1 MENTA
6 AVLLS
11 PPATPP
17 LQDTS
22 QQQEQDQQQH
32 QDEMLKT
39 NNALRQ
45 ALKRKLENAAEK
57 SSNGSFVTPNH
68 SDASEDE
75 SDLPPRKRQYVRNPD
90 QLESHAALQK
100 QLHQLH
106 QQQQHQQQQ
115 QQQQQLLNGSG
126 APTPP
131 PSEFSG
137 SEDETTK
144 SGADEER
151 CYFQTAETPQRESVI
166 MRINKD
172 GSCTKSAAS
181 EEAAANGAD
190 GTVTGGALNIFR
202 SYKFKMGP
210 RMSPPPP
217 TAAPAPSTAPVC
229 STPER
234 SCTDGAEDLRQQ
246 STAAASKTTSAAVFS
261 SSSNGGKRKKKD
273 SSSSAASFLSQPILP
288 KGLPTAS
295 NLGHQPA
302 TLPVIAPKISTAPA
316 TAAQFILATQ
326 NGYIIVPQQ
335 MSHNLLVATAP
346 TVPASETVRSAKAHP
361 TTVPTTV
368 RNDGK
373 GEPAVEQQ
381 RQQSATSAAGPK
393 PERRRIYECDHP
405 NCGKNYFKSSHL
417 KAHQRIHTG
426 ERPFNCKWPDCGR
439 RFSRSDELSRHKR
452 THTGEKKFV
461 CHVCERR
468 FMRSDHLSKHVKRH
482 NKDTSRTSSS
492 SSTTGRRTV
501 ASATPASSGTQSP
514 AILPAEV
521 SMRSAAAA
529 AALYHQH
536 HHQLAAVY
544 QPAHPFASVQPASV
558 Y

>member
-6 AVLLS
+6 AILLS

-22 QQQEQDQQQH
+22 HQQQQAVEN
-32 QDEMLKT
+32 LKT
-39 NNALRQ
+39 SNAVRQ
-45 ALKRKLENAAEK
+45 ALKRKLENANASESPAK
-57 SSNGSFVTPNH
+57 ANGTNAGRRVNFVTPNQ

-100 QLHQLH
+100 QL
-106 QQQQHQQQQ
+106 QQQQ
-115 QQQQQLLNGSG
+115 QQQQQQQPC

-131 PSEFSG
+131 PSECSG
-137 SEDETTK
+137 SEDENTK
-144 SGADEER
+144 SGSDEER
-151 CYFQTAETPQRESVI
+151 SYFQTAEPTTTTTTTTTAPLQRESVI

-172 GSCTKSAAS
+172 GSCTKGGNNT
-181 EEAAANGAD
+181 E
-190 GTVTGGALNIFR
+190 TVPGEGGLNIFR

-210 RMSPPPP
+210 RMSPPPAAQVP
-217 TAAPAPSTAPVC
+217 VPSASPAPAIPMETEQPK
-229 STPER
+229 
-234 SCTDGAEDLRQQ
+234 DL
-246 STAAASKTTSAAVFS
+246 SKTSTLTTTTTPSQPAPTTTVFS
-261 SSSNGGKRKKKD
+261 AVSVSAGGKRKKKE
-273 SSSSAASFLSQPILP
+273 SSPSTAATPILP
-288 KGLPTAS
+288 KSAPSAS
-295 NLGHQPA
+295 A
-302 TLPVIAPKISTAPA
+302 STLPVIAPKISAAGPPAPA
-316 TAAQFILATQ
+316 APFILATH
-326 NGYIIVPQQ
+326 NGYILVPPQI
-335 MSHNLLVATAP
+335 SHNLLVAAAPSEARPMVGKSQSQAEKQPLGGAGASSEATTA
-346 TVPASETVRSAKAHP
+346 ASS
-361 TTVPTTV
+361 
-368 RNDGK
+368 
-373 GEPAVEQQ
+373 
-381 RQQSATSAAGPK
+381 K

-482 NKDTSRTSSS
+482 NKDGSKASGGGS
-492 SSTTGRRTV
+492 GRRSTL
-501 ASATPASSGTQSP
+501 AATSAATAPPAQPT

-521 SMRSAAAA
+521 SMRTLYHHPIAAAA
-529 AALYHQH
+529 AVFHQH
-536 HHQLAAVY
+536 QATHSFAAV
-544 QPAHPFASVQPASV
+544 QQASV

>member
-22 QQQEQDQQQH
+22 QQRQQE
-32 QDEMLKT
+32 DELLKN
-39 NNALRQ
+39 NNAIRQ
-45 ALKRKLENAAEK
+45 ALKRKLENAAAK
-57 SSNGSFVTPNH
+57 TTSSASSSGSFVTPNH

-100 QLHQLH
+100 HLHQLH
-106 QQQQHQQQQ
+106 QQRQ
-115 QQQQQLLNGSG
+115 LNGTGG

-144 SGADEER
+144 SGSDEER
-151 CYFQTAETPQRESVI
+151 CYFQGGATNEAPQRESVI

-172 GSCTKSAAS
+172 GSCTKTPAS
-181 EEAAANGAD
+181 EEAAGASGAD
-190 GTVTGGALNIFR
+190 GTAGGLNIFR

-217 TAAPAPSTAPVC
+217 TTVASASSSSV
-229 STPER
+229 PEQ
-234 SCTDGAEDLRQQ
+234 SSKGSGAEGLTVE
-246 STAAASKTTSAAVFS
+246 SPAASKTSSAVFS
-261 SSSNGGKRKKKD
+261 TSTNGGAGKRKKKD
-273 SSSSAASFLSQPILP
+273 TTNSSPASFSSNLFSQPILP
-288 KGLPTAS
+288 KVTSAS
-295 NLGHQPA
+295 STSS
-302 TLPVIAPKISTAPA
+302 TLPVIAPKVTVGPA
-316 TAAQFILATQ
+316 TATPFILATQ
-326 NGYIIVPQQ
+326 NGGYILLPQP
-335 MSHNLLVATAP
+335 MSHNLLVATGPTPAVVPESRPKSQPAP
-346 TVPASETVRSAKAHP
+346 
-361 TTVPTTV
+361 VPTTV
-368 RNDGK
+368 KDDSKGGAEQRN
-373 GEPAVEQQ
+373 QL
-381 RQQSATSAAGPK
+381 ATGTGPK

-482 NKDTSRTSSS
+482 NKDTSKTAG
-492 SSTTGRRTV
+492 SSTTSTPAGQSTAGRRTV
-501 ASATPASSGTQSP
+501 AASTASPSAT
-514 AILPAEV
+514 ILPADV
-521 SMRSAAAA
+521 SMRSAAA
-529 AALYHQH
+529 LYHHH
-536 HHQLAAVY
+536 HHQLAAVFH
-544 QPAHPFASVQPASV
+544 QPSPHPFASVQQASV

>member
-22 QQQEQDQQQH
+22 QQQQ
-32 QDEMLKT
+32 QDELLKK
-39 NNALRQ
+39 NNAIRQ
-45 ALKRKLENAAEK
+45 ALKRKLENAAAK
-57 SSNGSFVTPNH
+57 SSSSSSSSSASGSFVTPNH

-106 QQQQHQQQQ
+106 QQQQ
-115 QQQQQLLNGSG
+115 LNGSG

-144 SGADEER
+144 SGSDEER
-151 CYFQTAETPQRESVI
+151 CYFQGSSTTETPQRESVI

-172 GSCTKSAAS
+172 GSCTKTPAS
-181 EEAAANGAD
+181 DE
-190 GTVTGGALNIFR
+190 TGGSGTTGGLNIFR

-217 TAAPAPSTAPVC
+217 VAPASASVCPSPV
-229 STPER
+229 PEQ
-234 SCTDGAEDLRQQ
+234 SCNKDSITEGMGQN
-246 STAAASKTTSAAVFS
+246 AAASKTTPSAVFGTS
-261 SSSNGGKRKKKD
+261 SSGGAGKRKKKD
-273 SSSSAASFLSQPILP
+273 TATSSVPSSFSSNLFSQPILP
-288 KGLPTAS
+288 KVLPTS
-295 NLGHQPA
+295 SSSCSSTTS
-302 TLPVIAPKISTAPA
+302 TLPVIAPKVIATPA
-316 TAAQFILATQ
+316 TAAPFILATQ
-326 NGYIIVPQQ
+326 NGGYILLPQQ
-335 MSHNLLVATAP
+335 MSHNLLVATGPTPTISEARPKSQPAP
-346 TVPASETVRSAKAHP
+346 LP
-361 TTVPTTV
+361 TTTTV
-368 RNDGK
+368 KDDGK
-373 GEPAVEQQ
+373 GGAEQRNQPA
-381 RQQSATSAAGPK
+381 ATGPK

-482 NKDTSRTSSS
+482 NKDTSKASGSSNAGQ
-492 SSTTGRRTV
+492 SSTAGSRRTV
-501 ASATPASSGTQSP
+501 AASSTTSTSTT
-514 AILPAEV
+514 ILAPAEV
-521 SMRSAAAA
+521 SMRSAT
-529 AALYHQH
+529 ALYHHH
-536 HHQLAAVY
+536 HHQLAAVF
-544 QPAHPFASVQPASV
+544 QPSHPFASVQQASV

>member
-22 QQQEQDQQQH
+22 QQRQD
-32 QDEMLKT
+32 DVLKN
-39 NNALRQ
+39 NNAIRQ
-45 ALKRKLENAAEK
+45 ALKRKLENTASK
-57 SSNGSFVTPNH
+57 SSSSSTSGSFVTPNH

-106 QQQQHQQQQ
+106 QQQQ
-115 QQQQQLLNGSG
+115 QQQQLSGSG

-144 SGADEER
+144 SGSDEER
-151 CYFQTAETPQRESVI
+151 CYFQGGSTTETPQRESVI

-172 GSCTKSAAS
+172 GSCTKTAAS
-181 EEAAANGAD
+181 EEAGSASG
-190 GTVTGGALNIFR
+190 GTNIFR

-217 TAAPAPSTAPVC
+217 ATVVPASANVCPSPVPEQSCKDSAESMVQDLAATKTPS
-229 STPER
+229 
-234 SCTDGAEDLRQQ
+234 
-246 STAAASKTTSAAVFS
+246 AVFS
-261 SSSNGGKRKKKD
+261 SSSNASKRKKKEPANTSAF
-273 SSSSAASFLSQPILP
+273 SSNLFSQPILP
-288 KGLPTAS
+288 KVLPAS
-295 NLGHQPA
+295 S
-302 TLPVIAPKISTAPA
+302 TTSSLPVIAPKVTASPA
-316 TAAQFILATQ
+316 TTAQFILATQ
-326 NGYIIVPQQ
+326 NGYILVPQQ
-335 MSHNLLVATAP
+335 MSHNLLVATG
-346 TVPASETVRSAKAHP
+346 P
-361 TTVPTTV
+361 TTAPEARPKSQPAPVPTTLKDDSKGGAEQ
-368 RNDGK
+368 RN
-373 GEPAVEQQ
+373 QT
-381 RQQSATSAAGPK
+381 ATGPK

-482 NKDTSRTSSS
+482 NKDTSKATTTGP
-492 SSTTGRRTV
+492 SSTAGSRRTT
-501 ASATPASSGTQSP
+501 AAASSTSATSTTT
-514 AILPAEV
+514 ILPAEV
-521 SMRSAAAA
+521 SMRSAAA
-529 AALYHQH
+529 LYHHHH
-536 HHQLAAVY
+536 HHQLATVF
-544 QPAHPFASVQPASV
+544 QPAHPFASVQQASV

>member
-22 QQQEQDQQQH
+22 QQQQQQQ
-32 QDEMLKT
+32 QDDLQKT
-39 NNALRQ
+39 NNAIRQ
-45 ALKRKLENAAEK
+45 ALKRKLEHAAENSPSP
-57 SSNGSFVTPNH
+57 SSGSSGSFVTPNH

-106 QQQQHQQQQ
+106 QQQQQQHHQ

-144 SGADEER
+144 SGTDEER
-151 CYFQTAETPQRESVI
+151 CYFQSGCSTTEAPQRESVI

-172 GSCTKSAAS
+172 GSCTKSAATS
-181 EEAAANGAD
+181 EEAGANGAE
-190 GTVTGGALNIFR
+190 GTTGGLNIFR

-217 TAAPAPSTAPVC
+217 AATSAPSCATVC
-229 STPER
+229 SSPVPER
-234 SCTDGAEDLRQQ
+234 SCKDSAQDLRQ
-246 STAAASKTTSAAVFS
+246 SSAAASKTSGAVFS
-261 SSSNGGKRKKKD
+261 SSTNAGGAGKRKKKD
-273 SSSSAASFLSQPILP
+273 STPSFLSQPILP
-288 KGLPTAS
+288 KVLPTAS
-295 NLGHQPA
+295 NPS
-302 TLPVIAPKISTAPA
+302 LPVIAPKITTPA

-346 TVPASETVRSAKAHP
+346 TTVSEPRPSKSQP
-361 TTVPTTV
+361 TTTAVPTTV
-368 RNDGK
+368 KDDSK
-373 GEPAVEQQ
+373 GEAAEQ
-381 RQQSATSAAGPK
+381 RNQSVTTSPK

-482 NKDTSRTSSS
+482 NKDTSRTSASAS
-492 SSTTGRRTV
+492 ATSTGRRTV
-501 ASATPASSGTQSP
+501 TSTPASTGTSP

-521 SMRSAAAA
+521 SMARSAA
-529 AALYHQH
+529 AALYHHHHHH

-544 QPAHPFASVQPASV
+544 QPAHPFASVQQASV

>member
-22 QQQEQDQQQH
+22 QQRQQD
-32 QDEMLKT
+32 DELLKN
-39 NNALRQ
+39 NNAIRQ
-45 ALKRKLENAAEK
+45 ALKRKLENAAAK
-57 SSNGSFVTPNH
+57 TTSSSSSSGSFVTPNH

-106 QQQQHQQQQ
+106 QQRQ
-115 QQQQQLLNGSG
+115 LNGTGG

-144 SGADEER
+144 SGSDEER
-151 CYFQTAETPQRESVI
+151 CYFQGGATNEAPQRESVI

-172 GSCTKSAAS
+172 GSCTKTPAS
-181 EEAAANGAD
+181 EEAGASGAE
-190 GTVTGGALNIFR
+190 GTAGGLNIFR

-217 TAAPAPSTAPVC
+217 TAAASAASSSSV
-229 STPER
+229 PEQ
-234 SCTDGAEDLRQQ
+234 SCNDSSAAGVTVEDP
-246 STAAASKTTSAAVFS
+246 AASKTSSAVFS
-261 SSSNGGKRKKKD
+261 ISSNGGAGKRKKKD
-273 SSSSAASFLSQPILP
+273 TTNASPASFSSNLFSQPILP
-288 KGLPTAS
+288 KVLPTS
-295 NLGHQPA
+295 SPSTSS
-302 TLPVIAPKISTAPA
+302 TLPVIAPKVTVGPA
-316 TAAQFILATQ
+316 TATPFILATQ
-326 NGYIIVPQQ
+326 NGGYILLPQP
-335 MSHNLLVATAP
+335 MSHNLLLATGPTGPAVVPETRPKSQPAPASATVKADSKSGAEQRNQLATA
-346 TVPASETVRSAKAHP
+346 
-361 TTVPTTV
+361 TT
-368 RNDGK
+368 
-373 GEPAVEQQ
+373 
-381 RQQSATSAAGPK
+381 GPK

-482 NKDTSRTSSS
+482 NKDPSKTAG
-492 SSTTGRRTV
+492 SSTTTTPAGQTAAGRRTV
-501 ASATPASSGTQSP
+501 AAASTASPSAT
-514 AILPAEV
+514 ILPADV
-521 SMRSAAAA
+521 SMRSAAA
-529 AALYHQH
+529 LYHH
-536 HHQLAAVY
+536 HHQLTTVFH
-544 QPAHPFASVQPASV
+544 QPSPHPFASVQQASV

>member
-22 QQQEQDQQQH
+22 HQQKQQQQAVEN
-32 QDEMLKT
+32 LKT
-39 NNALRQ
+39 SNAVRQ
-45 ALKRKLENAAEK
+45 ALKRKLENTTSGGDSPSKPDGGA
-57 SSNGSFVTPNH
+57 GRRVHFVTPNQ

-100 QLHQLH
+100 QQ

-115 QQQQQLLNGSG
+115 QPC

-131 PSEFSG
+131 PSECSG
-137 SEDETTK
+137 SEDENTK
-144 SGADEER
+144 SGSDEER
-151 CYFQTAETPQRESVI
+151 CFFQAAAAAAVATPATVVAAPQRESVI

-172 GSCTKSAAS
+172 GSCTKGGASGEQGGSAES
-181 EEAAANGAD
+181 SAD
-190 GTVTGGALNIFR
+190 GRGLNIFR

-217 TAAPAPSTAPVC
+217 ATLAAPAPVSLSCPPSAGSPVGTGSTEKQHN
-229 STPER
+229 T
-234 SCTDGAEDLRQQ
+234 TNKD
-246 STAAASKTTSAAVFS
+246 TSKVVPSAFSAVA
-261 SSSNGGKRKKKD
+261 GGKRKKKE
-273 SSSSAASFLSQPILP
+273 SIPSASVSTPILP
-288 KGLPTAS
+288 KVT
-295 NLGHQPA
+295 PA
-302 TLPVIAPKISTAPA
+302 AGSTPSSSALPVIAPKISSAPA
-316 TAAQFILATQ
+316 PAPAPQFILATQ
-326 NGYIIVPQQ
+326 NGYILVPPQI
-335 MSHNLLVATAP
+335 SHNLLVATAP
-346 TVPASETVRSAKAHP
+346 NDCARPTVGKPQDKPQEKPQRASSKPSPEGTNS
-361 TTVPTTV
+361 
-368 RNDGK
+368 
-373 GEPAVEQQ
+373 
-381 RQQSATSAAGPK
+381 SSSSSSSK

-461 CHVCERR
+461 CHVCDRR

-482 NKDTSRTSSS
+482 NKDGSKASASGCTG
-492 SSTTGRRTV
+492 TGRRSTLAAANGPSTV
-501 ASATPASSGTQSP
+501 APAP
-514 AILPAEV
+514 APTGPIQPAEV
-521 SMRSAAAA
+521 SMR
-529 AALYHQH
+529 ALYHH
-536 HHQLAAVY
+536 PIAAVF
-544 QPAHPFASVQPASV
+544 QQAPHPFAAVQQASV